1 MKKGKL
7 IDLTLK
13 RHVISNF
20 ETTLLNGG
28 SSWNTAECQSHTV
41 STCVGSSGCGANTSE
56 TDYCGGG
63 GGGGGGMTSYDC
75 NKQ

>member
-1 MKKGKL
+1 MKKGNL

-28 SSWNTAECQSHTV
+28 SSWNTAECSLFTCT
-41 STCVGSSGCGANTSE
+41 TCVGTTGCGANTSE
-56 TDYCGGG
+56 TDSCGGG
-63 GGGGGGMTSYDC
+63 GPGGGMTSYDC